1 MRPFIVRGDTT
12 DHGGTVI
19 EADATFDVHGKPVA
33 LVGHMVVCPKC
44 KGIFPIKSGAPDMI
58 SMGMDVARHGDKTE
72 CGATLISSQ
81 AVARWSTAAGDG
93 APASAEATP
102 AAVSP
107 QTPTLCLECLATAA
121 ARGDSMVVRG

>member
-19 EADATFDVHGKPVA
+19 EADVTFDVHGKPVA

-44 KGIFPIKSGAPDMI
+44 KGIFPIKSGAPDMN
-58 SMGMDVARHGDKTE
+58 SMGMDVARHGDKTG

-81 AVARWSTAAGDG
+81 AVATWSAGTSDG
-93 APASAEATP
+93 APAPVEATP

-107 QTPTLCLECLATAA
+107 ETPTLCLACLAAAA
-121 ARGDSMVVRG
+121 ARGDSVVVRG